1 MALYWCI
8 QNNLLIAQWMQ
19 IVFSFHCQNMKID
32 NKSELLCIQHR
43 GWVIN
48 KIIIEYVDN
57 IFKYNLVENSYKLK
71 TQFF

>member
-1 MALYWCI
+1 
-8 QNNLLIAQWMQ
+8 
-19 IVFSFHCQNMKID
+19 MKID

-43 GWVIN
+43 GGVIN

>member
-8 QNNLLIAQWMQ
+8 QNNLLIAQGMQ

>member
-1 MALYWCI
+1 
-8 QNNLLIAQWMQ
+8 
-19 IVFSFHCQNMKID
+19 MKID

-48 KIIIEYVDN
+48 KIINEYVEN
-57 IFKYNLVENSYKLK
+57 IYKYNLVENSYKLK

>member
-1 MALYWCI
+1 
-8 QNNLLIAQWMQ
+8 MQ

-71 TQFF
+71 THFFQMLLLD